1 MRRERQG
8 AETEAFE
15 NFGFFFSFL
24 MVETSV
30 FLVLFGDLLDRFDA
44 EQKAKALSRLRL
56 CSPLP

>member
-8 AETEAFE
+8 QRQKLLRT
-15 NFGFFFSFL
+15 FGFFFPFL
-24 MVETSV
+24 MVETSI
-30 FLVLFGDLLDRFDA
+30 FLVLFCDLLDRFDA